1 MIEGIFI
8 FLPLK
13 AHVPGGNPILLPMRP
28 GPNDWGDLMRRS
40 WLSILICGSLVIAIS
55 MGVRQVSGLF
65 LRPVAMDI
73 GLSREAFGI
82 AVALQNLVWG
92 LSQPFTGLLADRHGA
107 RPVTM
112 VCGALYL
119 AGLALAAMAPN
130 AIVFALGLG
139 VRCGLGQSGTA
150 FAVVLAVIGRA
161 APVERRS
168 AALGLSSTAGSVG
181 IFVLVP
187 AASGLL
193 DLVDWRTAML
203 ILAALAGLTMPL
215 ALALNEAATDQRAAP
230 ATPARTVI
238 GAAGSDRD
246 YWLLNLGFA
255 VCGFQLAFIAT
266 YLPVILVD
274 RGLPVATGAAVLAAI
289 GAFNILGT
297 YLAGLAGGRWLKTHV
312 LAALYLARAA
322 AIVAFLALPLSSSS
336 AIAFGAVMGLL
347 WTGTVPLTSGLVAD
361 LWGSRNLGFLFG
373 VVYVGHQIG
382 AFAGAWAAGLAFDR
396 TGSFDVIW
404 IAAIAA
410 GVLAAICHLMLDVSP
425 RALAMAER
433 PPF

>member
-1 MIEGIFI
+1 
-8 FLPLK
+8 
-13 AHVPGGNPILLPMRP
+13 
-28 GPNDWGDLMRRS
+28 
-40 WLSILICGSLVIAIS
+40 
-55 MGVRQVSGLF
+55 
-65 LRPVAMDI
+65 
-73 GLSREAFGI
+73 
-82 AVALQNLVWG
+82 
-92 LSQPFTGLLADRHGA
+92 
-107 RPVTM
+107 

-119 AGLALAAMAPN
+119 AGLVVAALAPN
-130 AIVFALGLG
+130 ATVFALGLG
-139 VRCGLGQSGTA
+139 VLCGLGQSGTA
-150 FAVVLAVIGRA
+150 FAVVLAVVGRA
-161 APVERRS
+161 APAERRS

-187 AASGLL
+187 AVSGLL

-203 ILAALAGLTMPL
+203 MLAAFMGLTIPL
-215 ALALNEAATDQRAAP
+215 ALALKDTASDVASDSLAAP
-230 ATPARTVI
+230 AVPARTVL

-274 RGLPVATGAAVLAAI
+274 RGLPVSTGAAVLAAI

-297 YLAGLAGGRWLKTHV
+297 YLAGLAGGRWLKTRV

-322 AIVAFLALPLSSSS
+322 AIALFLVLPLSSAS

-373 VVYVGHQIG
+373 VVYVGHQVG

-396 TGSFDVIW
+396 TGSFDLVW

-410 GVLAAICHLMLDVSP
+410 GVLAAICHLLLDVSP
-425 RALAMAER
+425 RPLARAEQATA
-433 PPF
+433 

>member
-1 MIEGIFI
+1 
-8 FLPLK
+8 
-13 AHVPGGNPILLPMRP
+13 
-28 GPNDWGDLMRRS
+28 MRRG
-40 WLSILICGSLVIAIS
+40 WLPILICGSLVIAIS

-119 AGLALAAMAPN
+119 AGLAVAAFAPN
-130 AIVFALGLG
+130 ATVFALGLG
-139 VRCGLGQSGTA
+139 VLCGLGQSGTA
-150 FAVVLAVIGRA
+150 FAVVLAVVGRA
-161 APVERRS
+161 APPERRS

-187 AASGLL
+187 AVSGLL

-203 ILAALAGLTMPL
+203 MLAVFMGLTIPLGL
-215 ALALNEAATDQRAAP
+215 ALKDTASDVVSDSLAAP
-230 ATPARTVI
+230 ARTAI

-246 YWLLNLGFA
+246 YWLLNLGFG

-274 RGLPVATGAAVLAAI
+274 RGLAVSTGAAVLAAI

-297 YLAGLAGGRWLKTHV
+297 YLAGLAGGRWLKTRV

-322 AIVAFLALPLSSSS
+322 AIALFLVLPLSSTS
-336 AIAFGAVMGLL
+336 AIVFGAVMGLL

-373 VVYVGHQIG
+373 VVYVGHQVG

-396 TGSFDVIW
+396 TGSFDLIW
-404 IAAIAA
+404 IAAIVA
-410 GVLAAICHLMLDVSP
+410 GVLAAICHLLLDVSP
-425 RALAMAER
+425 RALARAER
-433 PPF
+433 ATA